1 MRRALTGPLSFG
13 LSKAIAS
20 PEGGGGWSPLS
31 LGASLYDM
39 WDAELGATIDLSGA
53 AVTAWRSAKNAYSA
67 AQAVGAAR
75 PVYSATSFNGRPGV
89 TLDGSDDELTYAGV
103 GVFPV
108 GTTECEIW
116 TLLDQTALAADSTV
130 RALFSYGGNTAASRR
145 TMQRGVSAGAN
156 VAQARIGNG
165 SSSVTPS
172 GTGDYSGRHV
182 VRAVSSLTDIRVDVD
197 GVVGSA
203 SAVVPSIGSTRTRI
217 GALNSDTAASFCQ
230 GVLSLV
236 AVTAPLTTDEAAQML
251 TYLKTRGGIA

>member
-1 MRRALTGPLSFG
+1 MGSFQGSGGLALGQ
-13 LSKAIAS
+13 
-20 PEGGGGWSPLS
+20 GGGGWSPLS

-39 WDAELGATIDLSGA
+39 WDAERGTTIDLSGA

-67 AQAVGAAR
+67 AQAVGAGR
-75 PVYSATSFNGRPGV
+75 PLYSATSFNSRPGV
-89 TLDGSDDELTYAGV
+89 TFDGSDDELTYAGV

-108 GTTECEIW
+108 GTTGCEIW

-130 RALFSYGGNTAASRR
+130 RAVFSYGGNTAASRR
-145 TMQRGVSAGAN
+145 TMQRAVSTGAN

-182 VRAVSSLTDIRVDVD
+182 VRAVSSLTDVRVDVD
-197 GVVGSA
+197 GVVGST

-217 GALNSDTAASFCQ
+217 GALNSDTASGFLK

-236 AVTAPLTTDEAAQML
+236 AVTAPLSDAEAAQML